1 MTHLLDVNVLLAAIW
16 GEHPLHR
23 RAFDWLEGKK
33 VAVCPL
39 VELGYVRIST
49 NPKSSFN
56 APMEK
61 TRELLRNFI
70 AQRKAI
76 RISDDLPALESNPKT
91 SDDVTDNYLAA
102 LAEKH
107 GFKLATMDG
116 KINHPAA
123 TLI

>member
-16 GEHPLHR
+16 KEHPHHG
-23 RAFDWLEGKK
+23 RAFDWLDGKH

-39 VELGYVRIST
+39 AELGYIRIST

-56 APMEK
+56 APMER
-61 TRELLRNFI
+61 TRELLKNFV

-91 SDDVTDNYLAA
+91 SDDVTDNYLAE
-102 LAEKH
+102 LAARH
-107 GFKLATMDG
+107 GFKLATMDE
-116 KINHPAA
+116 KINHPAVV
-123 TLI
+123 LI